1 MKKSLV
7 LAICICAVLQVSAQ
21 WKERLSF
28 ATTAGTGIALSR
40 PSFTPFTWQ
49 VVGYYSLGKQF
60 SMGAGTG
67 VSVYEKTLLPL
78 FAAVKFTLLKERK
91 FSPYAECNA
100 GYAFAPDKNTNGGFC
115 LSPAVGVQYAL
126 RGNKK
131 IVIAVGYEYQKLQR
145 LKSYEN
151 QLFRAEFT
159 EELRHSSLSLKAGFL
174 F

>member
-1 MKKSLV
+1 MKKTLF
-7 LAICICAVLQVSAQ
+7 LWICVCMALQAAGQ

-28 ATTAGTGIALSR
+28 ATTVGTGIAIST

-49 VVGYYSLGKQF
+49 VVGYYSLGKRF

-78 FAAVKFTLLKERK
+78 FAAVKFTLLKDRK

-100 GYAFAPDKNTNGGFC
+100 GYAFAPDKNANGGFY
-115 LSPAVGVQYAL
+115 LNPAVGVQYAL
-126 RGNKK
+126 RGTKK
-131 IVIAVGYEYQKLQR
+131 IVIAIGYEYQKLQR
-145 LKSYEN
+145 LKTYEN

-159 EELRHSSLSLKAGFL
+159 EELRHSSLSFKVGFL